1 MARARTWKLHLN
13 LDTFNAAYAA
23 LDGPQE
29 QSDFLTGL
37 SRGMNAGKV
46 KDDCPDPMAVG
57 FSIGYE
63 MRQDA
68 EAFIEASSNAG
79 KKSVEAK
86 SNRIQ
91 PPYQPPYQGSLNQSI
106 IHNPQS
112 IQTTPLPPKRGRRT
126 KVIEPIPEEFVPFL
140 DEIVSQWPR
149 KRMNDGSRVTVIRPV
164 DCWDKI
170 QANKGTDEPKVLIN
184 AALAYLET
192 NPVTYTIGMDN
203 FFGLKRKYTQF
214 VLEA

>member
-1 MARARTWKLHLN
+1 M
-13 LDTFNAAYAA
+13 
-23 LDGPQE
+23 
-29 QSDFLTGL
+29 
-37 SRGMNAGKV
+37 
-46 KDDCPDPMAVG
+46 
-57 FSIGYE
+57 
-63 MRQDA
+63 
-68 EAFIEASSNAG
+68 
-79 KKSVEAK
+79 
-86 SNRIQ
+86 
-91 PPYQPPYQGSLNQSI
+91 
-106 IHNPQS
+106 
-112 IQTTPLPPKRGRRT
+112 
-126 KVIEPIPEEFVPFL
+126 IEPIPEEFVPFL